1 MAPLS
6 SDKLGVFSESTL
18 MVPPELVVADEGGAL
33 LSVEC
38 PLDGSALPPVPRT
51 SPQQVS
57 AAVVR
62 ARAAQKTWAAAPPR
76 HRACVASKFA
86 KLVYRHQEHLLDLIQ
101 LETGKNRA
109 SAYEEIADA
118 VQWANYLAAN
128 AARILSPKRL
138 PGAVPVLTKAQ
149 ERHVPVG
156 VVGVITPWNY
166 PLTLPATDALPALLA
181 GNAVILKPDSATPHT
196 GIAVAALLREA
207 GVPADLLQVVL
218 GAGSVIGTA
227 LIEAADYIMFTGST
241 KTGRQVAAEC
251 AQRLVG
257 FSAELGGKNPL
268 LVLSDADID
277 RAVRGAAHACF
288 SNTGQLCIATE
299 RLYVHADVWDQFV
312 PAFAQQVSELQLG
325 AGLDWQVDVGS
336 LANAKQLQKIQGQL
350 EDAISRGARVLVGGK
365 ARSDLGPY
373 FFEPTVLVDVP
384 PEAEVYS
391 EETFGPLVSLYR
403 VENDQEAIAAAN
415 ASPYGLNAS
424 VWSRHKGWWAARQIH
439 AGTVNINEGYMAAWA
454 TYAGPMGGMGISGT
468 GRRHGAQGVLKYTEA
483 QIIAQQRLL
492 PMSGP
497 KGMSNRDWV
506 RVMNLAL
513 QVLRYRG

>member
-1 MAPLS
+1 MTFLP
-6 SDKLGVFSESTL
+6 SDKLRVFSESTL
-18 MVPPELVVADEGGAL
+18 VIPPDLVVADEGGAL
-33 LSVEC
+33 MGVEC
-38 PLDGSALPPVPRT
+38 PFDGSSLPSVPRT
-51 SPQQVS
+51 SPQQIG
-57 AAVVR
+57 AAVDR
-62 ARAAQKTWAAAPPR
+62 ARVAQKAWATTSLR
-76 HRACVASKFA
+76 ERAHVASRFA
-86 KLVYRHQEHLLDLIQ
+86 KLVYQHQEHLLDLVQ

-138 PGAVPVLTKAQ
+138 PGALPVLTKAE
-149 ERHVPVG
+149 ERRVPIG

-166 PLTLPATDALPALLA
+166 PLTLPATDTLPALLA

-196 GIAVAALLREA
+196 GIAVAALLRRA
-207 GVPADLLQVVL
+207 GIPADLLQVVL

-227 LIEAADYIMFTGST
+227 LIEASDYIMFTGST

-277 RAVRGAAHACF
+277 RAVRGAVHACF
-288 SNTGQLCIATE
+288 SNTGQLCIAIE
-299 RLYVHADVWDQFV
+299 RLYIHADVWGRFV
-312 PAFAQQVSELQLG
+312 PAFVQHVSELQLG
-325 AGLDWQVDVGS
+325 AGLDWQADVGS
-336 LANAKQLQKIQGQL
+336 LASAKQLQKIQDQL
-350 EDAISRGARVLVGGK
+350 EDAVGRGARVLVGGK
-365 ARSDLGPY
+365 ARPDLGPY

-403 VENDQEAIAAAN
+403 VESDQEAIAAAN

-424 VWSRHKGWWAARQIH
+424 VWSRRKGWWAARQIH
-439 AGTVNINEGYMAAWA
+439 AGTVNINEGYAAAWA
-454 TYAGPMGGMGISGT
+454 TYAGPMGGMGISGS
-468 GRRHGAQGVLKYTEA
+468 GRRHGSQGVLKYTEA
-483 QIIAQQRLL
+483 QTVAQQRLL
-492 PMSGP
+492 PLSGP
-497 KGMSNRDWV
+497 KGMSSRDWV
-506 RVMNLAL
+506 QVMNLAL
-513 QVLRYRG
+513 QVLRFRG